1 MLNGSLCAMQ
11 RRTSRLAESLC
22 CMLRGTW
29 ILTVSLCETGKRA
42 LFTRVKLLVGL
53 VLICTP
59 LSLAGVVYATY
70 PFAEVLDSKTI
81 CMSELTSV
89 QRSNIQLAAQAIS
102 GKVLRPGEEFSFNA
116 AVGPRA
122 SGRGYRPAPSYLG
135 PDSPST
141 IGGGVCLVSSAVY
154 QLALET
160 GCRID
165 QRAAHLRT
173 IRTVPAGLD
182 ATVWYGQQD
191 LKFRNTLPVPVQL
204 SAKWDRNALTMTLL
218 GRKPSGFTPAKLNVV
233 TERRTARDIVVQLF
247 RRQGAHEELIWR
259 DRYQVSL

>member
-1 MLNGSLCAMQ
+1 MLKLSA
-11 RRTSRLAESLC
+11 RIPK
-22 CMLRGTW
+22 
-29 ILTVSLCETGKRA
+29 ILIA
-42 LFTRVKLLVGL
+42 AGL
-53 VLICTP
+53 VCAP
-59 LSLAGVVYATY
+59 LSLAGLCYATY
-70 PFAEVLDSKTI
+70 PFAEEIDSKTI
-81 CMSELTSV
+81 CMTDLSRV
-89 QRSNIQLAAQAIS
+89 QRSNIQLAAAAIE
-102 GKVLRPGEEFSFNA
+102 GTVLRPGEEFSFNSV
-116 AVGPRA
+116 VGPRT

-160 GCRID
+160 GCTVS

-191 LKFRNTLPVPVQL
+191 LRFRNTLGVPVQL
-204 SAKWDRNALTMTLL
+204 HAKWDRNALTMSLV
-218 GRKPSGFTPAKLNVV
+218 GRKPSGFSPAKLNVV

-247 RRQGAHEELIWR
+247 RRQGAQEELISR
-259 DRYQVSL
+259 DHYQVSL